1 MENNELVG
9 ISLKKVNAPREA
21 EIHLHNVEGSKKL
34 KKIVGVFSKLEL
46 YDMSDI
52 KFEPDNILK
61 LSSVTTYIRLGPNS
75 KFTISI
81 TRSGNNT
88 SFTAQIKRTPDAQGG
103 QTPINQVIKL
113 LKGNEFKKNHTDYP
127 KDAKTFMSKA
137 NVTKYKKY
145 YNLVSKHAKDK
156 SKILKWDEWI
166 EGLDLLYIRDVRDAK
181 VTLMQLT
188 FWYSAISHHLKDPE
202 FWTDMLY
209 YGMKITSKGE
219 FAPHAKIS

>member
-1 MENNELVG
+1 M
-9 ISLKKVNAPREA
+9 
-21 EIHLHNVEGSKKL
+21 
-34 KKIVGVFSKLEL
+34 FSKLEL
-46 YDMSDI
+46 YGMSDI
-52 KFEPDNILK
+52 KFEPDNILA

-81 TRSGNNT
+81 TRSGKNI

-103 QTPINQVIKL
+103 QTPINQVLKL
-113 LKGNEFKKNHTDYP
+113 LKGTDFKKNHNDYP
-127 KDAKTFMSKA
+127 KDSKTFMSKS
-137 NVTKYKKY
+137 NETKYKKMY
-145 YNLVSKHAKDK
+145 ALVSKHAKDK
-156 SKILKWDEWI
+156 NRVLKFNDWQEQV
-166 EGLDLLYIRDVRDAK
+166 EFLYTRDIRDAK

-188 FWYSAISHHLKDPE
+188 FWYSAINHHLKDPE

>member
-1 MENNELVG
+1 MEKNELVG
-9 ISLKKVNAPREA
+9 ISLKKVNYPREA
-21 EIHLHNVEGSKKL
+21 QIHLYNVETSDVLKKL
-34 KKIVGVFSKLEL
+34 KAFSKIEQ

-61 LSSVTTYIRLGPNS
+61 VSSVTTYIRLGPNN
-75 KFTISI
+75 KFSISI

-103 QTPINQVIKL
+103 QTPIGQVVKL
-113 LKGNEFKKNHTDYP
+113 LKGTEFKKNHTDYP
-127 KDAKTFMSKA
+127 KDAKSFMSTT
-137 NVTKYKKY
+137 NQNLYKKY

-156 SKILKWDEWI
+156 SKILKWDEWVAA
-166 EGLDLLYIRDVRDAK
+166 LNLLYSTDVRDAK
-181 VTLMQLT
+181 VTLMQLS
-188 FWYSAISHHLKDPE
+188 FWYSAFAHHLKDPE